1 MAKMATAARA
11 SARRNTEVAN
21 RPWTVRAVHGFA
33 ALVYGLVLRV
43 CLFTMIACV
52 VILPLTIALP
62 HHLEQQAVFVQR
74 VIVDP
79 ELGAL
84 TGEPGVAVGG
94 PQKIVLSNHGAL
106 LEGVSPE
113 GARWVDHSKLSYPV
127 QLKTVVAVC
136 REIQIVATSVG
147 VAALLVFLI
156 LRGHLDRPRKADLV
170 RAEAIRRRH
179 AESSR

>member
-11 SARRNTEVAN
+11 SAQRNTEKAH

-43 CLFTMIACV
+43 CLFTMVACV

-74 VIVDP
+74 VVVDA

-84 TGEPGVAVGG
+84 TGEPGVPIGG
-94 PQKIVLSNHGAL
+94 PAMIVLSNRDAL
-106 LEGVSPE
+106 LDGVSPD
-113 GARWVDHSKLSYPV
+113 GARWVDQSKLGYPV

-136 REIQIVATSVG
+136 RETQIMATSVG
-147 VAALLVFLI
+147 VAALLVFPI
-156 LRGHLDRPRKADLV
+156 LRGHLDRPRRADVV
-170 RAEAIRRRH
+170 RAEAMRRRH
-179 AESSR
+179 AGSSR